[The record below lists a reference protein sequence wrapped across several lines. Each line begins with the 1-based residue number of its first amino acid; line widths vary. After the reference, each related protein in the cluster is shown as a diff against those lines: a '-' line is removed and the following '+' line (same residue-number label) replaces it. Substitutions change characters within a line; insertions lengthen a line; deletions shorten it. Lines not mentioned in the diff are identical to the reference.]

1 MAYVALTRA
10 SQQLFISWCET
21 RKGRTTGRSA
31 LLSNITNSTDTPT
44 ETSTTVP
51 KRESRV
57 KVVSL
62 EDELRNWRSRRA
74 RVIKQLPSAVLG
86 DHELRLIARQKPAN
100 IDELGK
106 ILGPMTAKQIGPD
119 LLSIIAQASVTV

>member
-1 MAYVALTRA
+1 
-10 SQQLFISWCET
+10 
-21 RKGRTTGRSA
+21 
-31 LLSNITNSTDTPT
+31 
-44 ETSTTVP
+44 
-51 KRESRV
+51 
-57 KVVSL
+57 
-62 EDELRNWRSRRA
+62 
-74 RVIKQLPSAVLG
+74 LPSAVLG